1 MSQFYYATPLSNNI
15 ARTDEG
21 FLICKNVAITR
32 AGDFYYKDSEVG
44 VAPDKNG
51 LVRMIRTIEEITSPA
66 TIASFE
72 GKPVTLQHP
81 DEQVTPENY
90 SSVTVGTLKNVRQ
103 GLDEDMDKLI
113 GDVLVMEQEAI
124 EQVLSGETREVSIGF
139 TSEEIEISPGV
150 GLQENIRGNHLAI
163 VTAGRAGHQFAI
175 KDAAIEK
182 STNVERKM
190 SFKEKV
196 LSLLI
201 SDSREDAADT
211 AEANDTKD
219 NQANDAMNKRIGAIE
234 KAVKDMADMLRKDR
248 KDEDM
253 EEEEESSD
261 KKGKKDKKDS
271 KMTIDADTLSRA
283 EILAPGVSEDE
294 DMEME
299 SLRQAYKDAGTKV
312 IIDSLLG
319 GRHFGEM
326 RGDSALRHVVFVGAS
341 EIVRAQRGSPVSSLA
356 GRYVSDGINAGK
368 TPEVMT
374 SSKYGQILKAAWKK

>member
-1 MSQFYYATPLSNNI
+1 MLTNLFPISPSVPI
-15 ARTDEG
+15 AAIKGTKLAHYEG
-21 FLICKNVAITR
+21 
-32 AGDFYYKDSEVG
+32 G
-44 VAPDKNG
+44 VPN
-51 LVRMIRTIEEITSPA
+51 
-66 TIASFE
+66 
-72 GKPVTLQHP
+72 
-81 DEQVTPENY
+81 
-90 SSVTVGTLKNVRQ
+90 
-103 GLDEDMDKLI
+103 
-113 GDVLVMEQEAI
+113 
-124 EQVLSGETREVSIGF
+124 
-139 TSEEIEISPGV
+139 IEISIPKVSPTVCGEMVYFYEYACGVSGYMLGVNPFDQPGV
-150 GLQENIRGNHLAI
+150 EDYKNNMF
-163 VTAGRAGHQFAI
+163 T
-175 KDAAIEK
+175 
-182 STNVERKM
+182 
-190 SFKEKV
+190 
-196 LSLLI
+196 LL
-201 SDSREDAADT
+201 
-211 AEANDTKD
+211 
-219 NQANDAMNKRIGAIE
+219 G
-234 KAVKDMADMLRKDR
+234 
-248 KDEDM
+248 
-253 EEEEESSD
+253 

>member
-21 FLICKNVAITR
+21 FLICQNVAITR
-32 AGDFYYKDSEVG
+32 AGDFYYKDSEVS
-44 VAPDKNG
+44 VTPDKNG
-51 LVRMIRTIEEITSPA
+51 LVRMIRTLEEITSPE

-81 DEQVTPENY
+81 EEQVTPENY

-103 GLDEDMDKLI
+103 GSGEDMDKLI

-124 EQVLSGETREVSIGF
+124 EKVINGEMREVSIGF
-139 TSEEIEISPGV
+139 TSEEVEISAGV

-182 STNVERKM
+182 LTTVERKM

-201 SDSREDAADT
+201 NDSREDATDT
-211 AEANDTKD
+211 ANANDTKD
-219 NQANDAMNKRIGAIE
+219 NQANDALNKRIGAIE
-234 KAVKDMADMLRKDR
+234 KAVKDMADMFMKSK

-326 RGDSALRHVVFVGAS
+326 RGDSSLRHAVFVGAS
-341 EIVRAQRGSPVSSLA
+341 EIVRAQRGSPVSSLS
-356 GRYVSDGINAGK
+356 GRYVSDGVSAGK
-368 TPEVMT
+368 TPAVMT
-374 SSKYGQILKAAWKK
+374 SDKYGQILKSAWKK